1 MILFGISGWSGSG
14 KTTLL
19 LRLIPALARRGIEV
33 ATIKHSHHDLALG
46 DAGIRA
52 MASAGAVET
61 VVAGPRGFAILHEH
75 HGAAPPD
82 LTALAARLAAADL
95 VLVEGFKFSTHPKLE
110 VWDAALGEPP
120 LAAADPRV
128 VAVACDGPPPV
139 ADRPVFGR
147 DATEDIAAFITR
159 YCGLDGR

>member
-19 LRLIPALARRGIEV
+19 LRLIPALARRGIVV

-46 DAGIRA
+46 DAGLRA
-52 MASAGAVET
+52 MAAAGAVET
-61 VVAGPRGFAILHEH
+61 VVAGPDRYTILHEH
-75 HGAAPPD
+75 RDDAAAD
-82 LTALAARLAAADL
+82 LTALAARLGAVDL
-95 VLVEGFKFSTHPKLE
+95 VLVEGFKFSPHPKLE
-110 VWDAALGEPP
+110 VWDPALGEPP

-147 DATEDIAAFITR
+147 CATEDIAAFIAR